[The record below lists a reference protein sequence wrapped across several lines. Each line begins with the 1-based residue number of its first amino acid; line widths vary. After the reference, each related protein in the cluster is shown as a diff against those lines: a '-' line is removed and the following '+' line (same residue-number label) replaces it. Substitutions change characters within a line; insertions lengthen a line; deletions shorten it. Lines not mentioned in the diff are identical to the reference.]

1 MAINPLDLLKN
12 LKEVQQSLGNMQE
25 KMKNI
30 IVTGTAGGDMVKI
43 EMNGAFEIL
52 NITIAP
58 EVVNPKDTEML
69 QDLIKAAFTHATGKI
84 KEKMKETISP
94 LAGNMNIPPGFFGT

>member
-1 MAINPLDLLKN
+1 MAINPLDFLKN

-30 IVTGTAGGDMVKI
+30 LVTGTAGGDMVKI
-43 EMNGAFEIL
+43 EMNGAFEIQKVS
-52 NITIAP
+52 ISP
-58 EVVNPKDTEML
+58 EVVNPEDTEML
-69 QDLIKAAFTHATGKI
+69 EDLITAAFTQAMGKI

-94 LAGNMNIPPGFFGT
+94 LAGNMNIPPGFMGT

>member
-30 IVTGTAGGDMVKI
+30 LVTGSAGGDMVKI
-43 EMNGAFEIL
+43 EMNGAFEIQK
-52 NITIAP
+52 ISISP
-58 EVVNPKDTEML
+58 EVVNPKDIEML
-69 QDLIKAAFTHATGKI
+69 EDLIKAAFTQAMGKI
-84 KEKMKETISP
+84 KDKMKETISP
-94 LAGNMNIPPGFFGT
+94 LAGNIPPGFMGT

>member
-12 LKEVQQSLGNMQE
+12 IKEVQQSLGNMQE

-30 IVTGTAGGDMVKI
+30 QVTGSAGGDMVKI
-43 EMNGAFEIL
+43 EMNGAFEIQKV
-52 NITIAP
+52 TISP
-58 EVVNPKDTEML
+58 EVVNAEDIEML
-69 QDLIKAAFTHATGKI
+69 EDLVTAAFTQAMVKI

-94 LAGNMNIPPGFFGT
+94 LAGNIPPGFLGP

>member
-30 IVTGTAGGDMVKI
+30 VVTGTAGGDMVKI
-43 EMNGAFEIL
+43 EMNGGFEIL
-52 NITIAP
+52 TVKIAP
-58 EVVNPKDTEML
+58 EVINPDDPQML
-69 QDLIKAAFTHATGKI
+69 EDLVKAAFTAATSKI
-84 KEKMKETISP
+84 KDKMKDTISP
-94 LAGNMNIPPGFFGT
+94 LAGNMNIPPEFMGT

>member
-30 IVTGTAGGDMVKI
+30 VVTGSSGGDMVKI
-43 EMNGAFEIL
+43 EMNGAFEIQQ
-52 NITIAP
+52 ITIAP
-58 EVVNPKDTEML
+58 EVVNPEDIEML
-69 QDLIKAAFTHATGKI
+69 QDLITAAFTQAMGKI
-84 KEKMKETISP
+84 KEKMKDTISP
-94 LAGNMNIPPGFFGT
+94 LAGNMNIPPGFLGT

>member
-12 LKEVQQSLGNMQE
+12 LKEVQKSLGNMQE

-30 IVTGTAGGDMVKI
+30 LVTGSAGGDMVKI
-43 EMNGAFEIL
+43 EMNGAFEIQ
-52 NITIAP
+52 NISISP
-58 EVVNPKDTEML
+58 EVVNPKDIEML
-69 QDLIKAAFTHATGKI
+69 EDLLTAAFTQAMGKI

-94 LAGNMNIPPGFFGT
+94 LAGNIPPGFMGT